1 MAIQLIINRELGLAK
16 NENPLQGAFI
26 IEELTDLVEEAVLR
40 EFERLTERGGVLGAM
55 ETMYQ
60 RGKIQEESLYYETLK
75 QSGELPVIGVNTFL
89 SAEGSPFVQPDE
101 VIRSTEEE
109 KRFQIEAMR
118 TTWKANDSRANAAI
132 EALKNAAVQGEN
144 LFEQLME
151 ACKVC
156 SLGQISRSLYEVGGQ
171 YRRNM

>member
-1 MAIQLIINRELGLAK
+1 
-16 NENPLQGAFI
+16 
-26 IEELTDLVEEAVLR
+26 
-40 EFERLTERGGVLGAM
+40 
-55 ETMYQ
+55 
-60 RGKIQEESLYYETLK
+60 
-75 QSGELPVIGVNTFL
+75 VNTFL